1 MGAVTSGQV
10 QAALQAVA
18 ALAEAVRGLG
28 EVPSGVLYA
37 HVMGS
42 LSLAQYEQALALLKR
57 AGLVEQTPGHVL
69 RWVGP
74 ALEATG

>member
-1 MGAVTSGQV
+1 MGGVSKEQVRAAVS
-10 QAALQAVA
+10 AVA

-37 HVMGS
+37 NVMGS
-42 LSLAQYEQALALLKR
+42 LSLDQYQQAIGILKR
-57 AGLVEQTPGHVL
+57 AGLVEETGHVL

-74 ALEATG
+74 ALEVTP